1 MATVIVKIVPEET
14 AVETI
19 FVIKITVFELAV
31 QTTPELTVADL
42 VTVAVQ
48 APLAIERS
56 DGSVIFTAE
65 PDNNGFVMVNT
76 KV

>member
-1 MATVIVKIVPEET
+1 MIVKIVPEET